1 MKEIKIDNPDKF
13 LKKITNL
20 PIMGYASLIVTL
32 LGLGFLIFGIID
44 IINNSAG
51 IVFIIVGFIISIVFF
66 LIFNYQKNKVKRFIK
81 EIDLDKVKK
90 ELTQNVVG
98 DSFKK
103 TYFTK
108 NYMLTNFY
116 YGFIVDYKDILLIY
130 ERVLIDPNTLLPRS
144 DLAVCLKNGRKEFTE
159 YKDLFVDEIIKHNNK
174 VLVGKDKIDEY
185 KVLVKKNNG

>member
-159 YKDLFVDEIIKHNNK
+159 YKDSFVDEIIKHNNK

-185 KVLVKKNNG
+185 KELVKKNNG